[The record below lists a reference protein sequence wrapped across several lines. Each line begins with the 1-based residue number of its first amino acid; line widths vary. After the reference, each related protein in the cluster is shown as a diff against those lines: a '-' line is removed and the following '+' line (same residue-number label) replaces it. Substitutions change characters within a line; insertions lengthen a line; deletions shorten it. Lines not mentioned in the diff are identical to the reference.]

1 MRSMPG
7 IGRMTVGAEEP
18 RLPLA
23 PQLVTW
29 RPLSKRSTAELRA
42 QAAEYR
48 RMAQTARTMPVM
60 TGLSRLAERL
70 DAMADLR
77 EREEAGEA

>member
-1 MRSMPG
+1 MFKAS
-7 IGRMTVGAEEP
+7 IGRMIVAAEEP
-18 RLPLA
+18 KLPRT
-23 PQLVTW
+23 PQQVTW
-29 RPLSKRSTAELRA
+29 RPLSRRSTAELRA

-60 TGLSRLAERL
+60 TGLSRLAKRF

-77 EREEAGEA
+77 EREEARGA